1 MGIGSERPDNNGME
15 LVLLFKARSNTLI
28 LGDRNRFRGGDGTCE
43 LCRQE
48 VEDIGHFILR
58 CPGVRGARRA
68 GLLEELGGEGD
79 GERLGRMLLTGG
91 RVGEVRRMLGD
102 MWRLRYCR
110 LVRDRRERG
119 GGTIGGFSPAR
130 LVPGSY
136 QG

>member
-1 MGIGSERPDNNGME
+1 M
-15 LVLLFKARSNTLI
+15 FKARSNTLI
-28 LGDRNRFRGGDGTCE
+28 LGDRNRFRGGDGICE

-79 GERLGRMLLTGG
+79 GERLGRMLFTGG

-110 LVRDRRERG
+110 LVRVRRERG
-119 GGTIGGFSPAR
+119 EEPMGVLSC
-130 LVPGSY
+130 
-136 QG
+136 